1 MKLLLI
7 GPSVNYDDGYV
18 FEKQRVLFPRLNM
31 LHLAGLT
38 PKDVEIEIV
47 EELVENLDFE
57 TECNLVGI
65 TAFTCQAPR
74 AYEIA
79 DEFRKRGKTVIMGGI
94 HVSALPSEAL
104 KHVDSIIVGEA
115 DYLWAN
121 VIDDFKNN
129 KLKSIYKCSQLHDL
143 KNLPIP
149 RYDLVKKT
157 NYIMPFM
164 PVQASRGCPHNCDFC
179 TVTRFFG
186 GSYRLRPINE
196 VIRDVKASGSKR
208 ILFVDDNIVA
218 NRKYARELF
227 TRLIPLK
234 IRWVSQSTINIG
246 RFPDLCRLATKSG
259 CFGLFIGVDSVNQA
273 SLDIVGKKQNKV
285 SEYYRLLKSAR
296 KNGLSTMLS
305 IIVGLDGDNKGI
317 FDDTIKFVSNIKPF
331 MPIIGV
337 PIPYPGTGMANK
349 LEAENRLLHKNWSKY
364 RGVNVVFS
372 PKLLDRR
379 QLEIETL
386 STYKKLYTFKFIV
399 KRSLNQPLRNIPS
412 SFFSNF
418 VIRKIVYEIE

>member
-47 EELVENLDFE
+47 EELAENIDFE
-57 TECNLVGI
+57 TKCDLVGI

-79 DEFRKRGKTVIMGGI
+79 TEFRKRDKTVIMGGI
-94 HVSALPSEAL
+94 HVSSLPSEAL

-115 DYLWAN
+115 DYLWPG
-121 VIDDFKNN
+121 VIADFKDK
-129 KLKSIYKCSQLHDL
+129 KLKPIYECSKLHDL
-143 KNLPIP
+143 KDLPIP

-234 IRWVSQSTINIG
+234 IR
-246 RFPDLCRLATKSG
+246 
-259 CFGLFIGVDSVNQA
+259 
-273 SLDIVGKKQNKV
+273 
-285 SEYYRLLKSAR
+285 
-296 KNGLSTMLS
+296 
-305 IIVGLDGDNKGI
+305 
-317 FDDTIKFVSNIKPF
+317 
-331 MPIIGV
+331 
-337 PIPYPGTGMANK
+337 
-349 LEAENRLLHKNWSKY
+349 
-364 RGVNVVFS
+364 
-372 PKLLDRR
+372 
-379 QLEIETL
+379 
-386 STYKKLYTFKFIV
+386 
-399 KRSLNQPLRNIPS
+399 
-412 SFFSNF
+412 
-418 VIRKIVYEIE
+418 